1 VEYWSLEWSE
11 GFFLRSLRLLFSG
24 RKNCVLK
31 RRAEKGEETGEGGA
45 RVGQVTWDGGRLVVQ
60 EITMVKDPRRQMGPG
75 DQPALQVKKK
85 DKHENSDAHAGIV
98 HTAYCICIA
107 RREFGDKVKLT

>member
-1 VEYWSLEWSE
+1 MRACVEYRSLEWSE
-11 GFFLRSLRLLFSG
+11 VFFLRSLRLLFSG

-85 DKHENSDAHAGIV
+85 RTSMRTVMRTQASCILL
-98 HTAYCICIA
+98 TASA
-107 RREFGDKVKLT
+107 